1 MIIRNFFENGIE
13 KKNEMKRRWNEKK
26 NRGWINNNK
35 KKASVSYIFIKLD
48 QMG

>member
-13 KKNEMKRRWNEKK
+13 KKMKKKGDEMKK
-26 NRGWINNNK
+26 NRGWINNNN

-48 QMG
+48 